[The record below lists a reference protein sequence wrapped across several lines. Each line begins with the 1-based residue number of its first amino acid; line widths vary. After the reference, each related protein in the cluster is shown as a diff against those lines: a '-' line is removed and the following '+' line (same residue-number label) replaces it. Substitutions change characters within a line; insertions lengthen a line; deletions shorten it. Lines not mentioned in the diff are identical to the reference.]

1 MKVAAKRLWNISQD
15 EEMRDLL
22 EAREKQVRDHI
33 SSVEY
38 AREEGRE
45 EGHLKGEQEGIQKG
59 RQEEKKKVALK
70 LLQGRVDLRLIKES
84 TELSEEEIKIIEK
97 DLRKK

>member
-22 EAREKQVRDHI
+22 EAREKQIRDHV

-38 AREEGRE
+38 ARQEGRE
-45 EGHLKGEQEGIQKG
+45 EGHLKEQQRNPKSRFETSSRGS
-59 RQEEKKKVALK
+59 
-70 LLQGRVDLRLIKES
+70 RL
-84 TELSEEEIKIIEK
+84 
-97 DLRKK
+97 

>member
-22 EAREKQVRDHI
+22 EVREKQIRDHI

-45 EGHLKGEQEGIQKG
+45 EGIQK
-59 RQEEKKKVALK
+59 EKKKVALK
-70 LLQGRVDLRLIKES
+70 LLQGGMDFKTIKET
-84 TELSEEEIKIIEK
+84 TELSEEEIKVIEK
-97 DLRKK
+97 ELGKKR

>member
-22 EAREKQVRDHI
+22 EAREKQIRDHI

-38 AREEGRE
+38 ARQEGRE
-45 EGHLKGEQEGIQKG
+45 EERRAL
-59 RQEEKKKVALK
+59 ALK
-70 LLQGRVDLRLIKES
+70 LLQEGVDFKFVKK
-84 TELSEEEIKIIEK
+84 TTGLSEEEIR
-97 DLRKK
+97 DVKKL

>member
-22 EAREKQVRDHI
+22 EAREKQERDHR

-38 AREEGRE
+38 ARKEGRE
-45 EGHLKGEQEGIQKG
+45 EERKEF
-59 RQEEKKKVALK
+59 ALK
-70 LLQGRVDLRLIKES
+70 LIQGGVDFEIIKKS
-84 TELSEEEIKIIEK
+84 TRLSEEEIKTIEK
-97 DLRKK
+97 ELGKQR

>member
-22 EAREKQVRDHI
+22 EAREKQERGHR

-38 AREEGRE
+38 ARKEGRE
-45 EGHLKGEQEGIQKG
+45 E
-59 RQEEKKKVALK
+59 
-70 LLQGRVDLRLIKES
+70 ES
-84 TELSEEEIKIIEK
+84 LP
-97 DLRKK
+97 

>member
-15 EEMRDLL
+15 EEMRDIL
-22 EAREKQVRDHI
+22 EAREKQQRDYI

-70 LLQGRVDLRLIKES
+70 LLQGGADLRLIKES
-84 TELSEEEIKIIEK
+84 TELSEEEIKNIEK
-97 DLRKK
+97 ELRK